1 MGVFDWILYVFIA
14 ICALLFMIM
23 IHEFGHYTAG
33 KLLGFKINEFAIG
46 FGKPLFKKTKKNGEV
61 FSLRLIPLGGFCAFE
76 GEDEDKPDVKG
87 AFNTMPVWK
96 RLIVLFSGAFFN
108 FLSALVFAVIFL
120 MASGY
125 VDKVQVTSVQVP
137 TAVEASQQEWIKEGD
152 IILAVDGEYCNLV
165 YDKYFTNMVSTYDE
179 GKDFVVKVKRDG
191 KVMDITVSKQ
201 ITNTLPNSTIENKTV
216 FSVDGL
222 SYSCYIEKGDDNKLQ
237 VVEFTDG
244 DVTKVKTK
252 YAVGEDNKVVINGRT
267 LTVKTSKSAD
277 DVETYTL
284 EGAVLGVSTAYYK
297 YGFFEALGHT
307 FVFCFQW
314 AWKIILILWQL
325 LTGQL
330 AITSLG
336 GTVTTVITMAEAT
349 KANFANLLLLLPL
362 ISINLSVFNLLPIPA
377 LDGARMVFVA
387 IEGIRGKPINR
398 NVEGWIHFIGLM
410 VLLAF
415 VVVVDI
421 LHFVL

>member
-1 MGVFDWILYVFIA
+1 MSVFEWILYIFVA
-14 ICALLFMIM
+14 ICSLLFMIM

-46 FGKPLFKKTKKNGEV
+46 FGKPLFKKKKKNGEV

-96 RLIVLFSGAFFN
+96 RLIVLFCGAFFN
-108 FLSALVFAVIFL
+108 FLSALVFSVVFL
-120 MASGY
+120 MACGY
-125 VDKVQVTSVQVP
+125 VDKVQITKVDVP
-137 TAVEASQQEWIKEGD
+137 STVASDEWLKEGD
-152 IILAVDGEYCNLV
+152 VVLAVDGEYCNFV
-165 YDKYFTNMVSTYDE
+165 YDKYFTNMVSAYDAGE
-179 GKDFVVKVKRDG
+179 EFVVKVKRDG
-191 KVMDITVSKQ
+191 KEMDITVSKQ
-201 ITNTLPNSTIENKTV
+201 STSALPSTTIDGKTV

-222 SYSCYIEKGDDNKLQ
+222 TYSCYIKKDGETLK
-237 VVEFTDG
+237 VVEFKDG
-244 DVTKVKTK
+244 DTTKEVKT
-252 YAVGEDNKVVINGRT
+252 YEVGADNKVVINNRT
-267 LTVKTSKSAD
+267 LTIEKHTSID
-277 DVETYTL
+277 DQSEIYTL
-284 EGAVLGVSTAYYK
+284 NGAVLGVTTAYYK

-314 AWKIILILWQL
+314 AWKIILVLWQL

-349 KANFANLLLLLPL
+349 KANFSNLLLLLPL

-398 NVEGWIHFIGLM
+398 NVEGWIHFIGLI